1 MDHLVVA
8 RRVLKAGFQSS
19 TSVPI
24 QADAA
29 VGKDIHAVEILEL
42 NTWFVF
48 NSLPCM
54 YGSAV

>member
-1 MDHLVVA
+1 MDHLVVV

-24 QADAA
+24 QGDTA

-42 NTWFVF
+42 NPWSDF

-54 YGSAV
+54 YSSAV